1 VVEGHRI
8 EHRDDQLIFPR
19 HDGEA
24 AFMVG
29 VYAKVNVW
37 LQWRYENC
45 LLGFTLGMILQREE
59 HFRNWLSQ
67 LSLQLN
73 GQIVKVDGV
82 LELMKEIMEL
92 ESEGERG
99 GCM

>member
-8 EHRDDQLIFPR
+8 EHPNDQLIFPR

-37 LQWRYENC
+37 LQWRHETR
-45 LLGFTLGMILQREE
+45 LLGFTL
-59 HFRNWLSQ
+59 
-67 LSLQLN
+67 
-73 GQIVKVDGV
+73 
-82 LELMKEIMEL
+82 
-92 ESEGERG
+92 
-99 GCM
+99 